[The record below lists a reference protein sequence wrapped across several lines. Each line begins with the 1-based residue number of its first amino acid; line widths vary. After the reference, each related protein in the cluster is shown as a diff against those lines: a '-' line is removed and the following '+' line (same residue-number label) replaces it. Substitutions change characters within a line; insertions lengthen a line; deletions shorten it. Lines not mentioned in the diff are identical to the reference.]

1 MSAFKDIFSIFST
14 SRKGKKSKTRQRS
27 TRQRST
33 RQRKHGNK
41 KHTRRVRKMRG
52 GWGGTPIPGVMTGG
66 WGPALQM

>member
-27 TRQRST
+27 TRQR
-33 RQRKHGNK
+33 KHGNK

-52 GWGGTPIPGVMTGG
+52 G
-66 WGPALQM
+66 